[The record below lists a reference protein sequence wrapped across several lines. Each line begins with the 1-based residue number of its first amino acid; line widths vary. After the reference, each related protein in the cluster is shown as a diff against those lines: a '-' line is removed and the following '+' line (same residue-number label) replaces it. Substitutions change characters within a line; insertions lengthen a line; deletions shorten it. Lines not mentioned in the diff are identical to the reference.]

1 MEDNMIKAIER
12 LDIEEIKEILASGF
26 DVNKQYFTPKF
37 LPTLRNKLNCMEY
50 LFEIIHGKKQPTDP
64 ETGLPIARTQ
74 GAKCV
79 EIAKL
84 FMMAKGFD
92 YTYTDTR
99 LHYGYLDMAMEILTN
114 NLSSPSRNVA
124 DVFTQYGISIIVD
137 LMKHFEKKGGDL
149 VKFINRQHK
158 EGDGMSP
165 FHRIIYIGIYHDLRC
180 FGTGHGYNKFT
191 YGENTRIGYYDLV
204 NYFIESGADIGQP
217 VLQDPKRK
225 ITPYV
230 EGLYP
235 IHLAARICNGVIPIT
250 DADGSP
256 EYQGVLNLLVAHDVD
271 IFKKSLPSQHVY
283 NKTALH
289 FACDPYFDW
298 FNDYSIEA
306 TAYHKIN
313 PSAYPRSQGGDAVM
327 RHRVEYA
334 EENVKFL
341 LEIQEDILKAALTK
355 GEELESNNLNAVDS
369 ENYTPLMVASRE
381 IMFPAN
387 VYKLLLDGETYTLGE
402 PTALDIYDNT
412 YEYNTALFLLL
423 LNLPIKNEHEKSTDI
438 ISQSDNRLKKIYRLL
453 ARGANTALKNKDGMT
468 PLDIAIKQQAENAI
482 ASLVSPED
490 MLEDGRYAFQAAKV
504 TERNLVSNIKIYSI
518 DETSLVYPELPKST
532 SIQTISSDHVIS
544 DPITLEE
551 KTIKEIL
558 DDPVDNLIFAMKGW
572 KLLVMLQD
580 KSLYEHSVLMT
591 QVTVVQLN
599 ISVLVKSH
607 LVHLMKVIL
616 KKIYLMLILLKLDY
630 PVQLQVR

>member
-1 MEDNMIKAIER
+1 MEANMKKAIER

-26 DVNKQYFTPKF
+26 DVNKQYFTAKF

-79 EIAKL
+79 DIAKL

-124 DVFTQYGISIIVD
+124 DVFTQYGMRIIVD
-137 LMKHFEKKGGDL
+137 LMKHVEENGGDL
-149 VKFINRQHK
+149 VNFINRQHK

-191 YGENTRIGYYDLV
+191 YGKNTRIGYYDLV
-204 NYFIESGADIGQP
+204 NYFIESGADIELP

-271 IFKKSLPSQHVY
+271 IFKKSLPSQHTIREVY

-327 RHRVEYA
+327 RHRAEYA

-387 VYKLLLDGETYTLGE
+387 VHKLLLDGETYTLGE

-412 YEYNTALFLLL
+412 GEDMTALFLLL
-423 LNLPIKNEHEKSTDI
+423 LNLPIKTSSLSSKS
-438 ISQSDNRLKKIYRLL
+438 
-453 ARGANTALKNKDGMT
+453 
-468 PLDIAIKQQAENAI
+468 P
-482 ASLVSPED
+482 
-490 MLEDGRYAFQAAKV
+490 
-504 TERNLVSNIKIYSI
+504 
-518 DETSLVYPELPKST
+518 
-532 SIQTISSDHVIS
+532 
-544 DPITLEE
+544 
-551 KTIKEIL
+551 
-558 DDPVDNLIFAMKGW
+558 
-572 KLLVMLQD
+572 
-580 KSLYEHSVLMT
+580 
-591 QVTVVQLN
+591 
-599 ISVLVKSH
+599 
-607 LVHLMKVIL
+607 
-616 KKIYLMLILLKLDY
+616 
-630 PVQLQVR
+630 